1 MDAMRTLQRLLKTQ
15 NPKIGAIKVE
25 SLVDSSIVKK
35 LDDSGFF
42 EKLYTEYG
50 VK

>member
-1 MDAMRTLQRLLKTQ
+1 MRILQRLLKTQ
-15 NPKIGAIKVE
+15 NPKIGDIKVE
-25 SLVDSSIVKK
+25 NLIDASVIKK

-50 VK
+50 VKS